1 MPEVS
6 LQLFFSYSHK
16 DEALRDELA
25 NHLSTLIRQ
34 GVISSWHDRKIL
46 PGEEWDHQIND
57 NLNTAD
63 IILLL
68 VSSDFICSNY
78 CWEVEVTTAIKRHN
92 TGKALVIPV
101 ILRRVDWS
109 DTPFAKLQFL
119 PKNAEPVTS
128 WTNRDEAFTNVAQGI
143 RAAAQQLKVERQQK
157 LALARKEAAIAEYH
171 QKVEEFAADGEISF
185 VESEI
190 LKDLQERL
198 GLTDEEARTVRDKV
212 LEPYGKYKENL
223 DKYKQIFTK
232 LVDEQGY
239 PLGEKAKADL
249 KKLQQHLKLKDED
262 IVLIDN
268 EAEVQKQQAE
278 ILHQQQREQAEAE
291 KLRQQQANRLQQ
303 QQEQAEAEKLRQQ
316 QAQRLKLQREQ
327 EEAER
332 LGQEQQSTGN
342 DLLSEKGVDYTR
354 LRDLLRDSE
363 WKEADQET
371 LAVMLK
377 ATGREKEG
385 WLDIDSSKNFPC
397 TDLRTIDQLWVKY
410 SNGRFG
416 FSVQKRIWESVGKD
430 YEKFGDR
437 VGWVKW
443 RTVVVDKWFGLK
455 QQTEKQIE
463 WLRYYSDLTFDTSA
477 SEGHLPAAGVN
488 FLDVESVDVRAKH
501 PASYHPVF
509 NEDNVR
515 RYYKQGGLLWGRE
528 YLFSRR
534 DL

>member
-1 MPEVS
+1 MSEVS

-25 NHLSTLIRQ
+25 NHLSTLTRQ

-46 PGEEWDHQIND
+46 PGEEWDRQIND

-68 VSSDFICSNY
+68 VSSDFIASSY
-78 CWEVEVTTAIKRHN
+78 CWDVEVTTAIERHN
-92 TGKALVIPV
+92 TGKARVIPV
-101 ILRRVDWS
+101 ILRSADWS
-109 DTPFAKLQFL
+109 DTLFAKLQLL
-119 PKNAEPVTS
+119 PNNAQPVTS

-143 RAAAQQLKVERQQK
+143 RAAAQQLKAERQQK
-157 LALARKEAAIAEYH
+157 LALARKEAAIAEYR
-171 QKVEEFAADGEISF
+171 QLVEEFAADGEISF

-190 LKDLQERL
+190 LKDLQKQL
-198 GLTDEEARTVRDKV
+198 GLTDEEARTVRDKA

-249 KKLQQHLKLKDED
+249 KKLQQYLKLKDED
-262 IVLIDN
+262 VAAIDN

-278 ILHQQQREQAEAE
+278 ILQQQEEAE
-291 KLRQQQANRLQQ
+291 RRQQQEAQRLKLQR
-303 QQEQAEAEKLRQQ
+303 EQAEAEKLRQQ

-332 LGQEQQSTGN
+332 LRQEQQSTGN

-354 LRDLLRDSE
+354 LRDLLTDSE

-377 ATGREKEG
+377 ATGREEEG
-385 WLDIDSSKNFPC
+385 WLDINSIENFPC

-416 FSVQKRIWESVGKD
+416 FSVQKRIWESVGED
-430 YEKFGDR
+430 YQKFGDR
-437 VGWVKW
+437 VGWRKW

-455 QQTEKQIE
+455 QQTEKQSE
-463 WLRYYSDLTFDTSA
+463 WLNYSDLLFNTSA
-477 SEGHLPAAGVN
+477 PEGHLPTSYSARWATRVFFSGT
-488 FLDVESVDVRAKH
+488 SVMFV
-501 PASYHPVF
+501 VLF
-509 NEDNVR
+509 
-515 RYYKQGGLLWGRE
+515 
-528 YLFSRR
+528 LFSRVETCKV
-534 DL
+534 